1 MIICHLQENKEP
13 TTMNVIEYTGTLKD
27 PLPDGVYARYFRP
40 GGEVEFVRELLN
52 ESQTMVLWSEDA
64 DAHRTNT
71 RINKGDLILY
81 DGDRREVVKKDT
93 LAHKFLQET
102 ILPNKEVKRKY
113 WKEYEMETVEVG
125 TLASDKQVWDY
136 NYYCPKCDSSN
147 LMMTCM
153 GIMGGPTKDTNRIT
167 CICGWKGK
175 GYECKHVEIAE
186 DYVPDIEQKKIWDK
200 VESKSSLLGTIESG
214 TIERFFRTK
223 SGIIHAPENAET
235 STGVD
240 DIEST
245 GVLGD
250 NVPYVHLNYESH
262 CWITPYE
269 KDV

>member
-1 MIICHLQENKEP
+1 MKI
-13 TTMNVIEYTGTLKD
+13 IEYTGTLKD

-64 DAHRTNT
+64 DEHRTNT

-200 VESKSSLLGTIESG
+200 VGSK
-214 TIERFFRTK
+214 
-223 SGIIHAPENAET
+223 PENAET
-235 STGVD
+235 STVIDRLKSAKAEAGLAEEQAKKDAETARVYALGVD

-250 NVPYVHLNYESH
+250 NVPYTHLNYESH
-262 CWITPYE
+262 CWRTPYD
-269 KDV
+269 KDSDHKEI

>member
-1 MIICHLQENKEP
+1 
-13 TTMNVIEYTGTLKD
+13 MNIIEYTGTL

-40 GGEVEFVRELLN
+40 GGEVEFVREILN
-52 ESQTMVLWSEDA
+52 ESHTTKFVYVNYGYGNGSY
-64 DAHRTNT
+64 N
-71 RINKGDLILY
+71 RIDKGDLILY
-81 DGDRREVVKKDT
+81 DGDRREVIKKDT

-186 DYVPDIEQKKIWDK
+186 DYVSDIEQKKIWDK
-200 VESKSSLLGTIESG
+200 VGSK
-214 TIERFFRTK
+214 
-223 SGIIHAPENAET
+223 PENAET

-245 GVLGD
+245 GILGD
-250 NVPYVHLNYESH
+250 NVPYTHLNYESH
-262 CWITPYE
+262 CWRTPYE
-269 KDV
+269 KDTDHKEI

>member
-1 MIICHLQENKEP
+1 
-13 TTMNVIEYTGTLKD
+13 MNIIEYTGTL

-40 GGEVEFVRELLN
+40 GCDNKVEFVRELA
-52 ESQTMVLWSEDA
+52 ESDHYMVLRGLDSDA
-64 DAHRTNT
+64 YLRTY
-71 RINKGDLILY
+71 RITKGDLILY
-81 DGDRREVVKKDT
+81 DGDRKEVVKKDT
-93 LAHKFLQET
+93 LAYKFLQET

-175 GYECKHVEIAE
+175 GYECKHVETDE
-186 DYVPDIEQKKIWDK
+186 DYIPDIEQKKIWDK
-200 VESKSSLLGTIESG
+200 VGSK
-214 TIERFFRTK
+214 
-223 SGIIHAPENAET
+223 PENAET

-250 NVPYVHLNYESH
+250 NVPYTHLNYESH
-262 CWITPYE
+262 CWRTPYD
-269 KDV
+269 KDTDHRTNMGKG

>member
-1 MIICHLQENKEP
+1 
-13 TTMNVIEYTGTLKD
+13 MNVIEYTGTF

-81 DGDRREVVKKDT
+81 DGDRKEVVKKDT

-186 DYVPDIEQKKIWDK
+186 VPESLLIREYVGMSTEDLDK
-200 VESKSSLLGTIESG
+200 VGSK
-214 TIERFFRTK
+214 
-223 SGIIHAPENAET
+223 PENAET

-245 GVLGD
+245 EILGD
-250 NVPYVHLNYESH
+250 NVPYVHLNYESPCWT

-269 KDV
+269 KDTDHKEI

>member
-1 MIICHLQENKEP
+1 
-13 TTMNVIEYTGTLKD
+13 MNVIEYTGTL

-40 GGEVEFVRELLN
+40 GCDNKVEFVRELA
-52 ESQTMVLWSEDA
+52 ESDHYMVLRGLDSDA
-64 DAHRTNT
+64 YLRTY
-71 RINKGDLILY
+71 RLNKGDLILY
-81 DGDRREVVKKDT
+81 DGDRREVVEKDT

-200 VESKSSLLGTIESG
+200 VGSK
-214 TIERFFRTK
+214 
-223 SGIIHAPENAET
+223 PENAET

-250 NVPYVHLNYESH
+250 NVPYTHLNYESP
-262 CWITPYE
+262 CWRTPYD
-269 KDV
+269 KDIDLNRTKRD

>member
-1 MIICHLQENKEP
+1 MKI
-13 TTMNVIEYTGTLKD
+13 IEYTGTLKD

-186 DYVPDIEQKKIWDK
+186 DYAPDIEQKKIWDK
-200 VESKSSLLGTIESG
+200 VGSK
-214 TIERFFRTK
+214 
-223 SGIIHAPENAET
+223 PENAET
-235 STGVD
+235 STVIDRLKSAKAEAGLAEEQAKKDAETARVYALGVD

-250 NVPYVHLNYESH
+250 NVPYTHLNYESP
-262 CWITPYE
+262 CWRTPYD